1 MPGEPSAWV
10 KGVPLEFEPRCDCGC
25 AYPTDRRE
33 SLQSMTPTPEQ
44 IALAKRVP
52 YSSAAIAEAIAEAE
66 LRGHTR
72 AVQETAAKLA
82 NVARW
87 EAEPFR
93 YPGYILLLGRS
104 NRRVAQIDR
113 PRASGGEWRACWRPN
128 KRSFT
133 TEAEA
138 RAYLE
143 SEAKRRGWTVK
154 P

>member
-1 MPGEPSAWV
+1 VNPARLAEIRQR
-10 KGVPLEFEPRCDCGC
+10 LEAATPRPWRLAIACDEHG
-25 AYPTDRRE
+25 DDE
-33 SLQSMTPTPEQ
+33 SLALVRAGYAD
-44 IALAKRVP
+44 IATATNANAAFIANAPDDIADLLAEVER
-52 YSSAAIAEAIAEAE
+52 
-66 LRGHTR
+66 L
-72 AVQETAAKLA
+72 TAAKPA